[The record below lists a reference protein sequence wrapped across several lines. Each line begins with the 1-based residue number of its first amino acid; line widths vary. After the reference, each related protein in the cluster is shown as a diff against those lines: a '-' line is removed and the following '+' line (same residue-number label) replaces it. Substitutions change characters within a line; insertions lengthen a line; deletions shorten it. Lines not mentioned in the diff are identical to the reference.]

1 MSDIKFLKNYFN
13 SFKNLLDNDLYLDDL
28 VKVKDISKKTKS
40 NKKKIMIFGNGVSAA
55 IVSHFSV
62 NLTK

>member
-13 SFKNLLDNDLYLDDL
+13 NFKSLLDNDLYLDDL

-40 NKKKIMIFGNGVSAA
+40 NKKKIMIFGNVGSAA

-62 NLTK
+62 NLTN